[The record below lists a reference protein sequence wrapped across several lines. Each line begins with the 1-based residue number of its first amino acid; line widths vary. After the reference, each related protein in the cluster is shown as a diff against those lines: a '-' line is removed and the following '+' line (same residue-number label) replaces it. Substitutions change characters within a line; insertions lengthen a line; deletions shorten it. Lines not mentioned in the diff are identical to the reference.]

1 MQVNPGRPE
10 IGPDTVLFGIGN
22 CGRADDGLGWAFLDA
37 VQKIPGFCGRAEYRY
52 QLQVEDALL
61 ASTAKNVV
69 FIDSSRSPLPTGFEI
84 RTCRPAK
91 DFEFTTH
98 VLRQRRLSEYRAIA
112 GNCRPACRIRPQSTW
127 PGRWPFSRARKPEA
141 QSESGLGDSGSPAV
155 PWTGACSLGGS
166 LKCRSRWGKG
176 ISIASSRKRLMIR

>member
-52 QLQVEDALL
+52 QLQVEAALL

-98 VLRQRRLSEYRAIA
+98 VLPPRAILHYCQDLYAKTPPATIVGIQGYCWELQTGLSDQAAINLARALAFFA
-112 GNCRPACRIRPQSTW
+112 GSKA
-127 PGRWPFSRARKPEA
+127 
-141 QSESGLGDSGSPAV
+141 SGS
-155 PWTGACSLGGS
+155 
-166 LKCRSRWGKG
+166 
-176 ISIASSRKRLMIR
+176 I